1 MAHFWLTPVMSK
13 EPLILGAGRLKCLP
27 VDELVFFR
35 QALDAVHPWLLPL
48 FKANLLLSD
57 GLDDSCGID
66 GEELT
71 LSLAEAEDIVFDG
84 EPFVLSHCA
93 EHFLERLLKIE
104 QTQQGLIEVGA
115 ADQQLWTPAQ
125 LDWLAFMTKWL
136 ALHKEVILI
145 REEEY

>member
-1 MAHFWLTPVMSK
+1 MAHFWLTPVISK
-13 EPLILGAGRLKCLP
+13 DPLILGAERLKCLP
-27 VDELVFFR
+27 VAELALFR
-35 QALDAVHPWLLPL
+35 QAMDAVHPWLLPL

-84 EPFVLSHCA
+84 EPYILSNCA
-93 EHFLERLLKIE
+93 DHFLERLLKIE
-104 QTQQGLIEVGA
+104 QTQHGLVEAEA
-115 ADQQLWTPAQ
+115 ANKELWTSSQQLW
-125 LDWLAFMTKWL
+125 LEHMNKWL
-136 ALHKEVILI
+136 ADQREVIII

>member
-1 MAHFWLTPVMSK
+1 MAIFWLTPVISK
-13 EPLILGAGRLKCLP
+13 EPLILGAERLKCLP
-27 VDELVFFR
+27 AAELALFR
-35 QALDAVHPWLLPL
+35 QAMDAVHPWLLPL

-84 EPFVLSHCA
+84 EPFILSHCT
-93 EHFLERLLKIE
+93 ENFLERLLKIE
-104 QTQQGLIEVGA
+104 QTQLGLVEAGA
-115 ADQQLWTPAQ
+115 ANKELWTSSQQLW
-125 LDWLAFMTKWL
+125 LEHMDKWL
-136 ALHKEVILI
+136 AEQWEVIII